1 LSEAIKQCAKV
12 CCPSPYAGLPITI
25 CIGEKETYHVPEGI
39 ANQIVS
45 LPQRRDKSN
54 PHVARFPEVD
64 DGIAHTFIHYL
75 YTGQYQTLK
84 ASTAHGVPRGRI
96 EYERSLLAYRA
107 ASQCGLKGLAE
118 HARKYIR
125 RFDKDIHLFDVLS
138 LARRHAPRITEE
150 VWFSEYLTAKILE
163 NFEAEENL
171 FEQEGFF
178 KGFGE
183 APDFDKFLAKAMAK
197 LYARKISSIRDESG
211 TREVANELTPPV
223 AVAGRHA
230 VSEDGKGST
239 VSESHKRPS
248 KTAAS
253 WTTGEHAC
261 SNETAWWRLE
271 MTEDTDGDSSS
282 GITVI

>member
-1 LSEAIKQCAKV
+1 LSEAINQCAKV
-12 CCPSPYAGLPITI
+12 CCPSPYAGLPISI

-54 PHVARFPEVD
+54 PHVATFPEID
-64 DGIAHTFIHYL
+64 DRISHTFIHYL

-84 ASTAHGVPRGRI
+84 ASTAHGVPEGRI

-107 ASQCGLKGLAE
+107 GSQCGLKGLAE
-118 HARKYIR
+118 HGKKYLR
-125 RFDKDIHLFDVLS
+125 SFEKDIHVFDVLS
-138 LARRHAPRITEE
+138 LARRHIPRITED

-163 NFEAEENL
+163 NFEAEEDL

-178 KGFGE
+178 KEFGE

-197 LYARKISSIRDESG
+197 LYARKITSIRAGSG
-211 TREVANELTPPV
+211 TSQVANELTPPI
-223 AVAGRHA
+223 AAAGKHA

-239 VSESHKRPS
+239 APEDQKGSS
-248 KTAAS
+248 KAAAS

-271 MTEDTDGDSSS
+271 IKEDTDDESSS
-282 GITVI
+282 EITVI